1 MGVDLWLLQALN
13 GFAALW
19 DGFEDTFEF
28 LANEA
33 QLMFV
38 ALLAVVF
45 LARGKYASV
54 RARHGVVAAGL
65 SALLGLAIAHLIS
78 GSWDRPRPYEA
89 HGDIQLFVAPSGDPS
104 FPSDHAT
111 AAFAIAFALFLRSRR
126 VGLVAL
132 AMAAAVSVSRVAVGV
147 HYPSDV
153 AAGALIGAVA
163 ALALWMPP
171 ARRLLHG
178 IADRLSDLYERL
190 GGVASR
196 QLLRRSSLSP

>member
-45 LARGKYASV
+45 PARGKYASV

-65 SALLGLAIAHLIS
+65 SAPARPR
-78 GSWDRPRPYEA
+78 DRPPDQRVVGPRPEA

-111 AAFAIAFALFLRSRR
+111 AAFAIAFALFLRSRQ
-126 VGLVAL
+126 VGL
-132 AMAAAVSVSRVAVGV
+132 SRSRWRPRSRSA
-147 HYPSDV
+147 
-153 AAGALIGAVA
+153 
-163 ALALWMPP
+163 WP
-171 ARRLLHG
+171 ACITRATWRPV
-178 IADRLSDLYERL
+178 R
-190 GGVASR
+190 
-196 QLLRRSSLSP
+196 